1 MKRFVTKLTGIL
13 LVLAMSCAVFA
24 ACDAADSPEAE
35 APDMNLASPYYPEEN
50 GIISPN
56 SQSSVIE
63 TPFVKA
69 QQDAISTFSAD
80 VDTASYTLFR
90 KHVQLGYKWSQM
102 TQDYVG
108 GNIRTEE
115 MLNYFD
121 YDYQEPAEGE
131 LFGVSA
137 QIVPAL
143 GMQTTAF

>member
-1 MKRFVTKLTGIL
+1 MKKFVIVL
-13 LVLAMSCAVFA
+13 LLLAMSATVFA
-24 ACDAADSPEAE
+24 ACSAYEPDGEYYSGGMMDA
-35 APDMNLASPYYPEEN
+35 YYPQEE

-56 SQSSVIE
+56 SQSGVIE

-115 MLNYFD
+115 MLNYVD
-121 YDYQEPAEGE
+121 YDYQEPAEDE

-137 QIVPAL
+137 QIVPCPWNADNRL
-143 GMQTTAF
+143 